1 MRAASLVRSL
11 ASLTLGACLVAGPAH
26 AQFRLPKP
34 RVPNP
39 LNRASSGNE
48 NTRTPTYDERVL
60 EITDARLASLIR
72 GLQAEQRQRPALAA
86 AYQQNAD
93 ARARAEAAG
102 RDQRSAGDRAGSCV
116 ASSPEYRA
124 VLADSTNQLAMIQR
138 IQALQAKGDYTAMQV
153 LGDSMAHAAMR
164 RDSLLAKAQQRCT
177 AANPA
182 DTASSAAP
190 DKPAHSLGDSLHLIG
205 AAAAGLTPDQ
215 YSVLRERV
223 AAFLSIDEADLRN
236 SLWVYGNGEMQALK
250 AKKGDLQRYQATL
263 TEE

>member
-1 MRAASLVRSL
+1 MPAAPLFRSL
-11 ASLTLGACLVAGPAH
+11 AALTLGACLVAAPAS

-39 LNRASSGNE
+39 LNRANSGND
-48 NTRTPTYDERVL
+48 NSRTPTYDDRVL
-60 EITDARLASLIR
+60 EITDARLAALIR
-72 GLQAEQRQRPALAA
+72 GLQAEQRQRPTLAA
-86 AYQQNAD
+86 AYQANAD

-102 RDQRSAGDRAGSCV
+102 RDQRSAADRAGSCV
-116 ASSPEYRA
+116 ANSPEYRA
-124 VLADSTNQLAMIQR
+124 LMADSTNQLAMIQR

-153 LGDSMAHAAMR
+153 LGDSIARAAAR

-177 AANPA
+177 AQNPA
-182 DTASSAAP
+182 DTASSAVP
-190 DKPAHSLGDSLHLIG
+190 EKPNRTLGDSLHVIG
-205 AAAAGLTPDQ
+205 ASAAGLTPDQ

-223 AAFLSIDEADLRN
+223 AAFLSTDEADLRN

-250 AKKGDLQRYQATL
+250 AKKAELQRYQATL